1 MSSIYTVQEGMSI
14 FDVTLNATGSLIN
27 LDAIL
32 TANNFTDWTPTLI
45 SGQSIAIPDGV
56 TTDLNVTRQLE
67 TYPSV
72 NNITGQIINDI
83 NNVFNIIPLWILLTG
98 YWNDNGL
105 WVDSAF
111 WID

>member
-1 MSSIYTVQEGMSI
+1 MSSIYIVQEGMSI
-14 FDVTLNATGSLIN
+14 FDVTLNATGTLVN

-45 SGQSIAIPDGV
+45 SGQSISIPDGV
-56 TTDLNVTRQLE
+56 TTDLNVTRQLS

-72 NNITGQIINDI
+72 NNLTGQIINDI
-83 NNVFNIIPLWILLTG
+83 NNVFDTIPLWILLTG
-98 YWNDNGL
+98 FWNDYGL
-105 WVDSAF
+105 WVDTAF

>member
-1 MSSIYTVQEGMSI
+1 MSSIYIVQEGMSI

-32 TANNFTDWTPTLI
+32 TANNFMDWTPTLV
-45 SGQSIAIPDGV
+45 SGQSITIPDGV
-56 TTDLNVTRQLE
+56 TSDLNVVRQLA

-72 NNITGQIINDI
+72 NNITGKIINDI
-83 NNVFNIIPLWILLTG
+83 NNIFDIIPLWILLTG

-105 WVDSAF
+105 WVDAAF